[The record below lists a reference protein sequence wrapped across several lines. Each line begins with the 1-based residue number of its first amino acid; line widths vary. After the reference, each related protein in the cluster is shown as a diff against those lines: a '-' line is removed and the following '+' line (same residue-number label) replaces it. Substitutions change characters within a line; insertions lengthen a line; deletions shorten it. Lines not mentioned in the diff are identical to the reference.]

1 MSHAGNR
8 YVRRVLWMVA
18 IMAVNNVPEYHEYLQ
33 RRTQQVRKRCTVLLL
48 SAEKFSQSFM
58 PG

>member
-1 MSHAGNR
+1 
-8 YVRRVLWMVA
+8 LWMVA